1 VQPGPSPT
9 IELSRGRGVTVRT
22 GCMPHATRRWL
33 GRCALVALVAA
44 CSGDPRPS
52 TSFQTR
58 GKGGASGVS
67 GSPAS
72 DAGEPD
78 EGTGGTQTGGRASST
93 NSGGSGGATGGSAP
107 KGGASGSGGAATG
120 GKASTGGTGG
130 KASNTGGKAS
140 NTGGKAST
148 GGKAGTGGGANQGG
162 MPNTGSAGEA
172 GASGNPEPPPTG
184 DFFGDSRCTDD
195 FLLCEDFEGTSL
207 DTDKW
212 STMGSAPEFD
222 TTRAARGARSGHF
235 HTTNNGLMLIRNASI
250 FPVPDNRYYGR
261 LFVYFDALPS
271 DPQWAHWSLVGAQG
285 EEEAEI
291 RVGGQ
296 FDGEINRFGVGTDHG
311 PTGDWTRLDEDS
323 DEPVPVREWLCIE
336 WLHDGS
342 TDETQFWVNE
352 EERGSLHT
360 TADDHGGEETEQ
372 YLLPDFESAWVGYWQ
387 YATGVTPNQ
396 FDVWIDEVVFDD
408 ERVGCSD

>member
-1 VQPGPSPT
+1 
-9 IELSRGRGVTVRT
+9 
-22 GCMPHATRRWL
+22 MK
-33 GRCALVALVAA
+33 
-44 CSGDPRPS
+44 
-52 TSFQTR
+52 
-58 GKGGASGVS
+58 GKGGAPAVG

-72 DAGEPD
+72 EAGEPG
-78 EGTGGTQTGGRASST
+78 ETTGGAETGGRAG
-93 NSGGSGGATGGSAP
+93 SGGSGGSTGGAETNVGDAGSAGTAD
-107 KGGASGSGGAATG
+107 GGTASGGGGSGGRAG
-120 GKASTGGTGG
+120 
-130 KASNTGGKAS
+130 NTGGKAAS
-140 NTGGKAST
+140 TGGKAGNTGGKAST
-148 GGKAGTGGGANQGG
+148 GGSANDGG
-162 MPNTGSAGEA
+162 MPDQGSAGEGGEA
-172 GASGNPEPPPTG
+172 EPPEPPTG
-184 DFFGDSRCTDD
+184 EFFGDSRCTDD

-212 STMGSAPEFD
+212 STMGSAPSFD

-235 HTTNNGLMLIRNASI
+235 RTTNNGLMLIRNTSI
-250 FPVPDNRYYGR
+250 FPVANNRYYGR

-271 DPQWAHWSLVGAQG
+271 DPQWAHWTVVGAQG
-285 EEEAEI
+285 AEEAEI

-323 DEPVPVREWLCIE
+323 TDAVPVREWLCLE

-342 TDETQFWVNE
+342 SDETRFWVNE

-372 YLLPDFESAWVGYWQ
+372 YLMPEFESAWVGFWQ
-387 YATGVTPNQ
+387 YATGVTPNA

-408 ERVGCSD
+408 ERVGCTD